1 MVRPAAVG
9 VDDEGLGAVGDG
21 GCRGGGQIDP
31 GVGRAAGAPAEIDD
45 EDEGTD
51 DGGAAQDAFYYSRLP
66 PIGTVT
72 MIEAGRL
79 TFG

>member
-9 VDDEGLGAVGDG
+9 VDDEGLGAVGGG
-21 GCRGGGQIDP
+21 GCRGARQIDP
-31 GVGRAAGAPAEIDD
+31 RVGRAAGAPAEIDD

-66 PIGTVT
+66 PIGTAA
-72 MIEAGRL
+72 MIAAG
-79 TFG
+79 G